1 MKSFRRWSRDRRN
14 QSRDG
19 NLYSMARYD
28 AHKEG
33 IKIVDK
39 KNLEGYTLDTCY
51 ALRDG
56 QVEVC
61 VRASL
66 VSYSDLSSTWIKY
79 AEVLADNMTDARMF
93 ARRMI
98 KNLK

>member
-19 NLYSMARYD
+19 NLYSIARYD
-28 AHKEG
+28 AHKNG
-33 IKIVDK
+33 IKIIDK
-39 KNLEGYTLDTCY
+39 KNLEGYTLDSCY
-51 ALRDG
+51 GLDDG
-56 QVEVC
+56 QIKVC

-79 AEVLADNMTDARMF
+79 AEVLADNKTDARMF

>member
-1 MKSFRRWSRDRRN
+1 MKSFRRWSRNRHN
-14 QSRDG
+14 PSRDG
-19 NLYSMARYD
+19 NLYSIARYD

-33 IKIVDK
+33 IKIIDK

-51 ALRDG
+51 GLHNG
-56 QVEVC
+56 QIEVYA
-61 VRASL
+61 RASL

-79 AEVLADNMTDARMF
+79 AEVRADNMSDARMF

>member
-19 NLYSMARYD
+19 NLYSIARYD
-28 AHKEG
+28 AHKAG
-33 IKIVDK
+33 IKIIDK
-39 KNLEGYTLDTCY
+39 KNLEGYSLDTCY

-66 VSYSDLSSTWIKY
+66 VSYSDLSLAWFKY
-79 AEVLADNMTDARMF
+79 EEVIADNMTDARMF

>member
-14 QSRDG
+14 QLRDG
-19 NLYSMARYD
+19 NLYSIARYD

-51 ALRDG
+51 GLCDG
-56 QVEVC
+56 QIKEC

-66 VSYSDLSSTWIKY
+66 VSYSDLSSTWLKY
-79 AEVLADNMTDARMF
+79 EEVMADNMTDARMF